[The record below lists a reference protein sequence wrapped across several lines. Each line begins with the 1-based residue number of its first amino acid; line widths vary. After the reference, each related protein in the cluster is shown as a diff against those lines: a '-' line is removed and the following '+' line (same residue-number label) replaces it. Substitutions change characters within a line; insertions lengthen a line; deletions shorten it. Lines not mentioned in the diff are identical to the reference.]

1 MNIIVTGAGGQ
12 LGTALRRVASS
23 DAADRYIFTD
33 VAELDITSREAVFSA
48 VRREKADAIVNCA
61 AYTNV
66 EKAEDDY
73 EAASLLN
80 ATAPGILAEAM
91 QASGGLLVHI
101 STDYVF
107 GKDSFNTPCTED
119 RPCAPSGVYGLT
131 KLRGEQAVQASG
143 CRHLIIRTSWLYSEY
158 GNNFVKTML
167 RLSAEKP
174 SLNVVFD
181 QVGTPTY
188 ALDLARAIHTVI
200 HGRLYEGHE
209 GIYHYSGEGVCSWY
223 DFAEAIASMS
233 GHTGCEIHPCRS
245 AEYPSKVERPA
256 YSVLDKTKFK
266 KTFGIPVRYWRDSL
280 SECLSNMTEI

>member
-23 DAADRYIFTD
+23 DTTDRYIFTD

-66 EKAEDDY
+66 EKAEGDY

-107 GKDSFNTPCTED
+107 GKDSFNTPCTEE

-188 ALDLARAIHTVI
+188 ALDLARAIHAVI

-223 DFAEAIASMS
+223 DFAKAIASMS
-233 GHTGCEIHPCRS
+233 GHTDCEISPCRS